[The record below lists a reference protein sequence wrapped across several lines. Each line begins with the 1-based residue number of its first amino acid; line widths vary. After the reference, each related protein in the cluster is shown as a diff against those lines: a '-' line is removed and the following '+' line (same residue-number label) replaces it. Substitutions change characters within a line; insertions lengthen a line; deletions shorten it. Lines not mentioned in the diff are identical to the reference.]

1 MSFIGKKPFAEEKIQ
16 NKRIC
21 INDYNIKEYDLVV
34 LILIDTK
41 KECEPTSSIWIH
53 GLENY

>member
-1 MSFIGKKPFAEEKIQ
+1 MSFIGKKPFAEEKMQ
-16 NKRIC
+16 NKRIW

-41 KECEPTSSIWIH
+41 KECEPTSSI
-53 GLENY
+53 